1 MKCEELPLRA
11 TIFQEYGRAMWYLL
25 LLFSLANGL
34 GLAQIYG
41 GSTPP
46 PVDPLQGAYE
56 ALRQKRYEEA
66 VRLFH
71 ETLRAMPERTEV
83 RKDLAYTYLKIG
95 ENELAR
101 EQFGAVMRARTSDFR
116 AALEYAFLCHET
128 GERAKA
134 RRVFDRVRKTGD
146 PESRATAEQAFQNI
160 DRALGEGIAR
170 WSKVA
175 EANPADFMAHLE
187 LARLAEERDELDLAA
202 THYEA
207 AWRLKPA
214 ERDLLVRLAAVW
226 KALNRTDMATAAL
239 LAASRGPSPRAAES
253 ARELLPARYPYV
265 YEFRMALEFDEGNLE
280 LRREL
285 AYLLLAMDKP
295 ADAEKEF
302 QAILERAPDDLLS
315 SAQLGLMY
323 LARNDKTRAGPLL
336 EKVLAGPDE
345 VLANR
350 VRAALK
356 LPLERKQPDTAAADA
371 VTSDAKLLAER
382 SLQKGYLADALR
394 YLRAAHEADSTDPW
408 VLLKLGWTYNVLHQD
423 REALHWFDLA
433 RRSSDPRISWEARKA
448 YESLRPE
455 YARFRVTVW
464 TFPLYSSRWRDAFSY
479 SQAKV
484 EMRLGR
490 LPLRPYLSLRVMGD
504 VRQTTGGP
512 IPQYLSENAAIVGLG
527 AVTRTWRGLTAWAE
541 AGWARSLRRPQ
552 PGAGK
557 IVPDYRGGLSFARGI
572 GHSIGSTGWFY
583 ELNSDAVF
591 ISRFDNDVLIYLQNR
606 GGWSLGSAK
615 LLGGLETQLY
625 LAANLVA
632 DARRAAWANFGEL
645 GPGIRFRWPFLRKGT
660 VLFVEALRGAYTV
673 DQGGIRAPQYY
684 DLRGGV
690 WYAFTR

>member
-1 MKCEELPLRA
+1 MR
-11 TIFQEYGRAMWYLL
+11 F
-25 LLFSLANGL
+25 LLFFVLLADGL

-41 GSTPP
+41 GSTAP

-56 ALRQKRYEEA
+56 ALGRKQYDEA
-66 VRLFH
+66 VRLFQ
-71 ETLRAMPERTEV
+71 ETLRTMPERTEV

-101 EQFGAVMRARTSDFR
+101 EQFGEVMRTRTNDYR

-134 RRVFDRVRKTGD
+134 RRVFDRVRRTGD
-146 PESRATAEQAFQNI
+146 PESRVTAEQAFQNI
-160 DRALGEGIAR
+160 DQALGEGIAR

-187 LARLAEERDELDLAA
+187 LARLAEERDESELAA
-202 THYEA
+202 RHYEA

-214 ERDLLVRLAAVW
+214 ERNLIVRLAVVW

-239 LAASRGPSPRAAES
+239 LAASRGPASRAAEE

-265 YEFRMALEFDEGNLE
+265 YEFRLAIEFEPDNLE

-285 AYLLLAMDKP
+285 AFLLLAMDKP
-295 ADAEKEF
+295 SEAEKEF
-302 QAILERAPDDLLS
+302 RAILERAPDDLLT

-323 LARNDKTRAGPLL
+323 FSRNEKTRAEPLL
-336 EKVLAGPDE
+336 AKVLAGPDE

-356 LPLERKQPDTAAADA
+356 LPLERKHPDAASAADA
-371 VTSDAKLLAER
+371 LTSDAKILAEK

-394 YLRAAHEADSTDPW
+394 YLRAAHEADAADPW
-408 VLLKLGWTYNVLHQD
+408 VMLKLGWTYNVLHQD

-433 RRSSDPRISWEARKA
+433 RRSGDPRISAEARKA

-455 YARFRVTVW
+455 YARFRTTVW

-484 EMRLGR
+484 EMRVGR

-504 VRQTTGGP
+504 VRHTTGGP
-512 IPQYLSENAAIVGLG
+512 IPQYLSENAAIFGLG
-527 AVTRTWRGLTAWAE
+527 LATRTWRGLTAWAE
-541 AGWARSLRRPQ
+541 AGSARTLRRPQ

-557 IVPDYRGGLSFARGI
+557 MVPDYRGGVSFARGI
-572 GHSIGSTGWFY
+572 GHGIGAAGWFY

-591 ISRFDNDVLIYLQNR
+591 ISRFGNDVLFYLQNR

-625 LAANLVA
+625 LAANVVA
-632 DARRAAWANFGEL
+632 DAKRAAWANFGEL
-645 GPGIRFRWPFLRKGT
+645 GPGLRFRWPFLRKGT

-673 DQGGIRAPQYY
+673 DQGGVRAAQYY

-690 WYAFTR
+690 WYAFTH

>member
-1 MKCEELPLRA
+1 MR
-11 TIFQEYGRAMWYLL
+11 F
-25 LLFSLANGL
+25 LLFFFLLAG
-34 GLAQIYG
+34 GRSLAQIYG

-56 ALRQKRYEEA
+56 ALRQNQYDEA
-66 VRLFH
+66 VHLFQ

-83 RKDLAYTYLKIG
+83 RKDLAYAYLKIG

-101 EQFGAVMRARTSDFR
+101 EEFGAVMRTRPNDFQ

-146 PESRATAEQAFQNI
+146 PASRATAGQAFQNI

-170 WSKVA
+170 WSQVV
-175 EANPADFMAHLE
+175 EANPGDFMAHLE
-187 LARLAEERDELDLAA
+187 LARLAEERDELELAA
-202 THYEA
+202 KHYEA
-207 AWRLKPA
+207 AWRLKPS
-214 ERDLLVRLAAVW
+214 ERNLIVRLATVW

-239 LAASRGPSPRAAES
+239 LAASRGPSPRAAET

-265 YEFRMALEFDEGNLE
+265 YEFRLALEFEENNLE

-285 AYLLLAMDKP
+285 AFLLLAMDKP
-295 ADAEKEF
+295 ADAEREF
-302 QAILERAPDDLLS
+302 RAILERAPDDLLA

-323 LARNDKTRAGPLL
+323 LARNDKTRAEPLL
-336 EKVLAGPDE
+336 AKVLAGPDE

-356 LPLERKQPDTAAADA
+356 LPLERKQTDAATAAEAI
-371 VTSDAKLLAER
+371 TSDAKVLAER

-394 YLRAAHEADSTDPW
+394 YLRAAHEEDPADPW

-423 REALHWFDLA
+423 REALQWFDLA
-433 RRSSDPRISWEARKA
+433 RRSRDPRISAEARKA
-448 YESLRPE
+448 YESLRPD
-455 YARFRVTVW
+455 YARFRTTVW

-484 EMRLGR
+484 EIRVGR
-490 LPLRPYLSLRVMGD
+490 LPLRPYLSVRVMGD
-504 VRQTTGGP
+504 VRHTTGGP
-512 IPQYLSENAAIVGLG
+512 IPQFLSENAAIFGLG
-527 AVTRTWRGLTAWAE
+527 LATRTWRGLTAWAE
-541 AGWARSLRRPQ
+541 AGSARSLRRPQ

-557 IVPDYRGGLSFARGI
+557 MVPDYRGGISFGRGI
-572 GHSIGSTGWFY
+572 GHGIGTAGWFY

-591 ISRFDNDVLIYLQNR
+591 ISRFDNDVLLYVQNR
-606 GGWSLGSAK
+606 GGWSLGSAR

-625 LAANLVA
+625 LAVNVVT
-632 DARRAAWANFGEL
+632 DARRAAWANFAEL
-645 GPGIRFRWPFLRKGT
+645 GPGLRFRWPFLRKGT

-673 DQGGIRAPQYY
+673 DQGGLRAPQYY

-690 WYAFTR
+690 WYAFTH